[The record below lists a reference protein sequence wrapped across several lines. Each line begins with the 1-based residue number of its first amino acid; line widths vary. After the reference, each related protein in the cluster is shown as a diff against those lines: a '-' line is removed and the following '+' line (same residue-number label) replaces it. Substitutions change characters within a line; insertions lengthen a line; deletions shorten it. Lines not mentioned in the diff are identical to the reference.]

1 MGDEEPSPFERLL
14 INSWEACP
22 KETRAAVHKAI
33 HDAFGCEP
41 SVEIL
46 ASSTDEDLADLLQ
59 TLKGLGIAHTALFR
73 YAITEA
79 RQ

>member
-1 MGDEEPSPFERLL
+1 MKLLL

-22 KETRAAVHKAI
+22 QETRAAVHKAI
-33 HDAFGCEP
+33 NDAFGCEP

>member
-1 MGDEEPSPFERLL
+1 MGEPSPLERLL
-14 INSWEACP
+14 VNNWDACP
-22 KETRAAVHKAI
+22 KETREAVHKAI
-33 HDAFGCEP
+33 HDAFGCQP